1 MTNATKE
8 VRETTVKT
16 FKLLAVAS
24 TLLSLCPALADEFKV
39 AGMTFNGPKQFVS
52 VKPNSFMRKAQLKVG
67 VDAAEGQI
75 VFFHFGPQ
83 GGGGLQANIDRW
95 YGQFTEPRKDI
106 NAKTEKSKAGEA
118 AVTFVSAEGTF
129 KAGPPRGPIE
139 EKPGYALLG
148 AIIESKQGAIFAK
161 FTGPKATVSAQAAAF
176 RKMITEAK

>member
-1 MTNATKE
+1 MTNAPKG

-39 AGMTFNGPKQFVS
+39 AGLTFNGPEQFVS
-52 VKPNSFMRKAQLKVG
+52 VKPSSFMRKAQLKVG

-95 YGQFTEPRKDI
+95 YGQFTEPKKDT

-176 RKMITEAK
+176 KKMITEAK

>member
-75 VFFHFGPQ
+75 VFFHFGQ
-83 GGGGLQANIDRW
+83 IGRASCR
-95 YGQFTEPRKDI
+95 ER
-106 NAKTEKSKAGEA
+106 
-118 AVTFVSAEGTF
+118 V
-129 KAGPPRGPIE
+129 
-139 EKPGYALLG
+139 
-148 AIIESKQGAIFAK
+148 
-161 FTGPKATVSAQAAAF
+161 
-176 RKMITEAK
+176 